1 MKNSTAHFPL
11 AIGSQHSAQRHV
23 RLGNAWQQVQRWWE
37 LAEQRRKLA
46 LLDEDALQDLGLSRA
61 EVLSES
67 QRSFWDD
74 PMASHTASTRPSA

>member
-1 MKNSTAHFPL
+1 MNNSSVHVSSNAANQPVSGL
-11 AIGSQHSAQRHV
+11 QALIGQI
-23 RLGNAWQQVQRWWE
+23 WQQVQRWWE